1 MPPPPNAITER
12 DRSRRHHGR
21 RHMAMPHIT
30 PPPPP
35 PDQNAGDRITG
46 EDLQTWLLAYEQNLD
61 VYICANKF
69 LMEDFKREVARVTI
83 DMLETAGSD
92 AAVPEVLRLCRKL
105 YQGLSEVDP
114 LLKMIFARV
123 GFLQPVLWGRDAE
136 DTSQFLVCHP
146 EVAALILRETA
157 SRRQDDIG
165 GGLLPSMERP
175 WFPRPPADL
184 QFMPRMYRGP
194 PTRWA

>member
-1 MPPPPNAITER
+1 M
-12 DRSRRHHGR
+12 
-21 RHMAMPHIT
+21 
-30 PPPPP
+30 
-35 PDQNAGDRITG
+35 
-46 EDLQTWLLAYEQNLD
+46 
-61 VYICANKF
+61 YICANKF

-136 DTSQFLVCHP
+136 DTSPVPRLP
-146 EVAALILRETA
+146 PR
-157 SRRQDDIG
+157 G
-165 GGLLPSMERP
+165 GGAHPARDGEPAAGRHRRGPVAEHGEALVS
-175 WFPRPPADL
+175 PPAC
-184 QFMPRMYRGP
+184 GP
-194 PTRWA
+194 PVYAQDVPGATTRWA